1 MDNTFFPRRLAE
13 ERKALGYTQKQ
24 VADALGISD
33 RTYSKWETG
42 ENEMDVSSLC
52 RLAEFYEASP
62 AVFFPSEGLKP
73 EGVRETLGAL
83 EPREA
88 AQRWFRFHYEALMG
102 MNDSVMAEAQEDSTF
117 LYRRREPWAEVPDN
131 PSEQRDQAPNS
142 LTTFAFP
149 NLSAIFAAG
158 EDMNLSLLLEP
169 AEQGYSWLVSEQAEL
184 GAIFRVLGMPGA
196 LPCLHFLLRQPNT
209 DLFSVPYLAGKAGA
223 SQEEIAA
230 FLEAALPLGLCV
242 GQKVRRNGQEERLYR
257 AFSPLPLLGLFA
269 AAKLLLRRDEANL
282 RRYSHQIGSFTP
294 PIYEEGENA

>member
-1 MDNTFFPRRLAE
+1 MDNTSFPRRLAE
-13 ERKALGYTQKQ
+13 ERKARGYTQKQ

-52 RLAEFYEASP
+52 RLAEFYDASP

-73 EGVRETLGAL
+73 EGVREALGAL

-102 MNDSVMAEAQEDSTF
+102 MNASIMTRQREDRSF
-117 LYRRREPWAEVPDN
+117 FRCREPWAEVPDN

-169 AEQGYSWLVSEQAEL
+169 AEQGYSWLVREQAEL

-196 LPCLHFLLRQPNT
+196 LPCLHFLLRQPNP
-209 DLFSVPYLAGKAGA
+209 DLFSVPYLAKMAGA
-223 SQEEIAA
+223 SEEEIAA

-242 GQKVRRNGQEERLYR
+242 GQKVRRNGQEEKLYR
-257 AFSPLPLLGLFA
+257 AFGPLPLLGLFA

-294 PIYEEGENA
+294 PIYEEGDDT

>member
-13 ERKALGYTQKQ
+13 ERKARGYTQKQ

-73 EGVRETLGAL
+73 EGVREALGAL

-88 AQRWFRFHYEALMG
+88 AQRWFHFHYEA
-102 MNDSVMAEAQEDSTF
+102 VMAEMREDSTF
-117 LYRRREPWAEVPDN
+117 YLRREPWAVIPDN
-131 PSEQRDQAPNS
+131 PSEQRGQAPNS

-169 AEQGYSWLVSEQAEL
+169 AEQGFSWLVSEQAEL

-230 FLEAALPLGLCV
+230 FLEAARPLGLCV
-242 GQKVRRNGQEERLYR
+242 AQMVHRNGQEEKLYR
-257 AFSPLPLLGLFA
+257 SFGPLPLLGLFA

-294 PIYEEGENA
+294 PIYEKGENA

>member
-1 MDNTFFPRRLAE
+1 MDNTFFPRCLAE
-13 ERKALGYTQKQ
+13 ERKARGYTQKQ

-42 ENEMDVSSLC
+42 ENEMDVSALC

-73 EGVRETLGAL
+73 EGVREALGAL

-102 MNDSVMAEAQEDSTF
+102 MKDSVMAEMREDSTF
-117 LYRRREPWAEVPDN
+117 YLRREPWAVIPDN
-131 PSEQRDQAPNS
+131 PSEQRGQAPNS

-169 AEQGYSWLVSEQAEL
+169 AEQGFSWLVSEQAEL

-242 GQKVRRNGQEERLYR
+242 AQKVRRNGQEEKLYR
-257 AFSPLPLLGLFA
+257 AFGPLPLLGLFA

-282 RRYSHQIGSFTP
+282 RRYSHQIGSITP
-294 PIYEEGENA
+294 PIYEKGENA

>member
-13 ERKALGYTQKQ
+13 ERKARGYTQKQ

-73 EGVRETLGAL
+73 EGVREALGAL

-102 MNDSVMAEAQEDSTF
+102 MNDSIMTRQREDRSF
-117 LYRRREPWAEVPDN
+117 FRCREPWAEVPDN

-169 AEQGYSWLVSEQAEL
+169 AEQGFSWLVSEQAEL

-230 FLEAALPLGLCV
+230 FLEAARPLGLCV
-242 GQKVRRNGQEERLYR
+242 GQKVRRNGQEEKLYR
-257 AFSPLPLLGLFA
+257 AFSPLPLLGVLSL
-269 AAKLLLRRDEANL
+269 AKLLLRDGDALKRTG
-282 RRYSHQIGSFTP
+282 HQIGSFTP
-294 PIYEEGENA
+294 PIYEKGENA